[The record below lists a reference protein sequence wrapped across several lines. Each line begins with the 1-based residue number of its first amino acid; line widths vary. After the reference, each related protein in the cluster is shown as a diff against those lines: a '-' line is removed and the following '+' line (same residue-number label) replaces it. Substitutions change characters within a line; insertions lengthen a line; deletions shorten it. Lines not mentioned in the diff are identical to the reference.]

1 MKLTLTSS
9 GSTNEKSG
17 NSTHLHHAYRSKTA
31 VDRQI
36 LKKIGM
42 SLFNWSL
49 LPVWVPFCL
58 LLYHS
63 WQISEQFLLYTF
75 RLIDLLHATHAPI
88 LIYSFIWY
96 FYSICVIFGF
106 SFFKSL
112 RACSEKK
119 QLTCQHVMTSLH
131 NMPSHKFIKQAVEL
145 TQHLDHY
152 KLPS

>member
-31 VDRQI
+31 VDRQFF
-36 LKKIGM
+36 KKIGM

-49 LPVWVPFCL
+49 LSVWVPFCL

-63 WQISEQFLLYTF
+63 WQIQRT
-75 RLIDLLHATHAPI
+75 I
-88 LIYSFIWY
+88 LTVYFPPHWFVTCHTCPYSFIWY

-106 SFFKSL
+106 GFFKSL

>member
-1 MKLTLTSS
+1 MWLNKCRMKLTLTSS

-31 VDRQI
+31 VDRQF
-36 LKKIGM
+36 KKINRYV
-42 SLFNWSL
+42 SF
-49 LPVWVPFCL
+49 LPVWVPVCL

-75 RLIDLLHATHAPI
+75 RLIDLLQATHAPI
-88 LIYSFIWY
+88 LIYSIIWY

-119 QLTCQHVMTSLH
+119 A
-131 NMPSHKFIKQAVEL
+131 NMPTCDDKF
-145 TQHLDHY
+145 TQY
-152 KLPS
+152 AIT